1 MEYENVM
8 LDHIIQLAFSDGDIK
23 KTKYYYEINIADE
36 LEPEFFEDIP
46 YIYRYEIEGQEYLT
60 RQAKLELSRPN
71 FCEKRQGTRYSTH
84 GLHEYKGKYNPQVV
98 QDVIK
103 YMNIKKDAYILS
115 YMHLFIF
122 LHFFHNIQ
130 THIVHR
136 LIMNIPF
143 FPIQYRQSND
153 YRTYV

>member
-98 QDVIK
+98 QGVIK
-103 YMNIKKDAYILS
+103 YMNIKKDAYI
-115 YMHLFIF
+115 MD
-122 LHFFHNIQ
+122 
-130 THIVHR
+130 
-136 LIMNIPF
+136 PF
-143 FPIQYRQSND
+143 
-153 YRTYV
+153 